1 MDSVTDDTYAEQL
14 LNEVGLDHLIDRYSM
29 DGERHVWSDL
39 LSIGE
44 QQRLMMVTAFLVNT
58 ETVRLFILDETT
70 SGCDKQTEQ
79 AIYEHLQRSNIQ
91 FISISHRKEIR
102 KYHSRQ
108 MTIDIRHAL
117 TPIPVLKTRF

>member
-1 MDSVTDDTYAEQL
+1 MDSVIDDSYAQQL
-14 LNEVGLDHLIDRYSM
+14 LNELSLGHLIDRHSM
-29 DGERHVWSDL
+29 DGERHVWSEL

-44 QQRLMMVTAFLVNT
+44 QQRLMMVTAFLVGT

-91 FISISHRKEIR
+91 FISISHRKEIS

-108 MTIDIRHAL
+108 MAIDTRHTL
-117 TPIPVLKTRF
+117 IPTPVLKTRF